1 MRPLSSCLLTARFEP
16 CPHRARFPSALVLLV
31 LTGLGASSSGC
42 AAFLGDAARDAKTAC
57 EKKDGASCFLA
68 GNLVADKNGGEVNSE
83 AIRLF
88 TRGCGVRHSPS
99 CEALANVRGAL
110 REQALTDA
118 CNGGDYVSCARR
130 ASEFP
135 TDAAGQGEARSLRH
149 GICKLSTTVKPGVS
163 AREVEGIAESCAAL
177 AKMVAAGEGGG
188 RDVVAAAKLD
198 VLAATL
204 RNEALFLYE
213 RADDAKVLPSPAEIH
228 EEQPAPK
235 PKKGTTGGIGRK
247 GPKIDPTVDA
257 REKFRRDY
265 EARRA
270 AREAWIAAV
279 DAGQQKEREASR
291 GDPSMPA
298 PTAYER
304 ALAMMPGA
312 SSSSSPC
319 QTCVDGCGSAS
330 RCGGDEFVGG
340 RCGHLRCAAGAA
352 CPDFDACVTDCA
364 AKAEACV
371 KACGDC
377 SAAAAPGPTPTEP
390 PKGAK

>member
-1 MRPLSSCLLTARFEP
+1 MRPTLSRPLLPF
-16 CPHRARFPSALVLLV
+16 RASGRAVLVL
-31 LTGLGASSSGC
+31 GLGVFAMPTSSGC
-42 AAFLGDAARDAKTAC
+42 AAFLGDAARDAKAAC
-57 EKKDGASCFLA
+57 EKKDGASCFIA
-68 GNLVADKNGGEVNSE
+68 GNLVAEKNGGETNYE
-83 AIRLF
+83 AVRLY

-99 CEALANVRGAL
+99 CEALANVKGQL

-204 RNEALFLYE
+204 RSEALYLYE
-213 RADDAKVLPSPAEIH
+213 RADDAKPLPRPAEIH
-228 EEQPAPK
+228 EEAPAPR
-235 PKKGTTGGIGRK
+235 PKRGTTGGIGK
-247 GPKIDPTVDA
+247 KAPKADPTVA
-257 REKFRRDY
+257 EREKFRREY

-270 AREAWIAAV
+270 ARESWIASV
-279 DAGQQKEREASR
+279 DASQQKEREASR

-298 PTAYER
+298 PSAYER
-304 ALAMMPGA
+304 ALAIMPGA
-312 SSSSSPC
+312 GAASSPC
-319 QTCVDGCGSAS
+319 QTCVEGCGSVS
-330 RCGGDEFVGG
+330 RCGGDDFVGG

-352 CPDFDACVTDCA
+352 CPDFDACVTDCT
-364 AKAEACV
+364 AKSEACV

-377 SAAAAPGPTPTEP
+377 SAAAAAAPGTPSSP
-390 PKGAK
+390 PADPAKGAK